1 MNQENYFDVSIKSK
15 RKPNNVPLKRHSS
28 ANNLSNEFKRP
39 GDYYIQKLSSS
50 SLNLSKRPISGDSIV
65 SLNSNYSDDINS
77 INSEIHDSRLSSLT
91 SNSIIIS
98 PNNSPQIT
106 GKLDDSIH
114 SISTIQD
121 LPNTNEFSSQ
131 INTVVEDPE
140 EREEIL
146 ESNETVATLPPS
158 KSNSS
163 LSNMS
168 PNTSF
173 GTPLKSVSTTTLSR
187 TKTKYL
193 SQQEFKTRQK
203 LRKQAYDDSYN
214 EDEILS
220 NDIDL
225 VFNVP
230 VIKNQSELYLKKN
243 LRTDFDDKY
252 KPFPLPGKLRSNSTP
267 NIKTIHSS
275 SNLSINSSVSSITYP
290 NDHNITNESI
300 IEEDSSSFED
310 GDEDSMI
317 ISNISNYYNE
327 RSKSYSKLMK
337 KGRQD
342 NLMYKLP
349 SFVKSQSSLDDLNL
363 MSLEKL
369 TMIDQTRPI
378 NLPPKNSNDIMK
390 HNKEL
395 QKILNDL
402 HDNELKDFKD
412 HDEFRTDWVK
422 LFDNLLIKLSTQK
435 NFIRKLN
442 WDSNCIEEERLN
454 YFMKILFKDENTE
467 KIDKSFHELME
478 IYNHLNES
486 IKTNRILE
494 FNKIFQDLI
503 NKPLFHSLN
512 LIIHKQEFLDLMFLL
527 SLDNNLH
534 KHDEIF
540 LIPITLILFPETEL
554 IEKFKFL
561 RIFNEKIFNKELILN
576 INENFELWSTKLPKK
591 VRPFLNN
598 FNLKEFHNLNF
609 LKFLE
614 ILLQLNDK
622 LPLSISASNPS
633 TPILKNNI
641 KSCNLEIIYKFLQL
655 LIIYSVNS
663 TSKNYNQLKIFQS
676 FLMVLIKYYHIN
688 WNDFN
693 DLIKLNKSIKINFN
707 MDQGIN
713 LTNFVDKWRNIFHRL

>member
-15 RKPNNVPLKRHSS
+15 RKPNVPLKRHSS

-39 GDYYIQKLSSS
+39 GDYYIQKLSNS

-65 SLNSNYSDDINS
+65 SLNSTYSDDIS

-98 PNNSPQIT
+98 PNDSPQS
-106 GKLDDSIH
+106 GKLDDSVT
-114 SISTIQD
+114 TIKD
-121 LPNTNEFSSQ
+121 LNEFPQ
-131 INTVVEDPE
+131 IVEDPE
-140 EREEIL
+140 EKEDIL
-146 ESNETVATLPPS
+146 ESNETVATIPPS

-173 GTPLKSVSTTTLSR
+173 GTPLKSVSTTTLTR

-193 SQQEFKTRQK
+193 SQQEIKTRQR
-203 LRKQAYDDSYN
+203 LRKKAYDDSYN

-267 NIKTIHSS
+267 NIKTG
-275 SNLSINSSVSSITYP
+275 NLSINSSMSSINTH
-290 NDHNITNESI
+290 NDTDHNITNESI

-337 KGRQD
+337 SSRQD
-342 NLMYKLP
+342 NLLYKLP

-369 TMIDQTRPI
+369 TVIDQTRPI

-402 HDNELKDFKD
+402 HDEVNFKD
-412 HDEFRTDWVK
+412 DDEFRTDWIK

-435 NFIRKLN
+435 NLIRKLN
-442 WDSNCIEEERLN
+442 WESNCIHEERFN
-454 YFMKILFKDENTE
+454 YFMKILLKDENSD
-467 KIDKSFHELME
+467 KIDEKFHDLMK
-478 IYNHLNES
+478 IYENLNES

-512 LIIHKQEFLDLMFLL
+512 LLIYKQQFLDLMFLL

-540 LIPITLILFPETEL
+540 LIPITLILFPEVEI

-561 RIFNEKIFNKELILN
+561 RLFNDKIFNKDLIMN
-576 INENFELWSTKLPKK
+576 INENFENWSVKLPKK

-598 FNLKEFHNLNF
+598 FNLKEFTNLNF

-655 LIIYSVNS
+655 LVIYSVNS

-713 LTNFVDKWRNIFHRL
+713 LNNFVDKWRNIFHKL